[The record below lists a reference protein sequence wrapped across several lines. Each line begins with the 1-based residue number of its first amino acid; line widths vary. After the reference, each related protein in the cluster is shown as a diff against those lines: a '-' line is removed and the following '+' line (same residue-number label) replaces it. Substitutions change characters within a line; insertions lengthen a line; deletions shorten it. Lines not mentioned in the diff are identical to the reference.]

1 MFLSLTSNQHK
12 TLKSNKGFTLIE
24 LVMVLI
30 LIGTVTAI
38 AMPKFVDMKHEA
50 VKANL
55 LSSLGAMKEGIN
67 TYYLNS
73 RIQGNTQYPATLPV
87 AMQFAEVPEH
97 PEGISG
103 VPNVQ
108 TATNALVDPI
118 NRMLK
123 TGVAGAYWYNTQNG
137 IVRARV
143 SDQGTEALTADFY
156 NEVNGTDITSMGNYG
171 GGGGGS

>member
-38 AMPKFVDMKHEA
+38 AMPKFIDMKHEA

-67 TYYLNS
+67 TYDLNS
-73 RIQGNTQYPATLPV
+73 RIQGNTQYPATLPD
-87 AMQFAEVPEH
+87 AMQWGEVPEH

-103 VPNVQ
+103 VSNVQ
-108 TATNALVDPI
+108 TATNALVDP
-118 NRMLK
+118 NWRML
-123 TGVAGAYWYNTQNG
+123 TASVAGAYWYNTQNG

-143 SDQGTEALTADFY
+143 SDQGTEALTVDFY
-156 NEVNGTDITSMGNYG
+156 NEVNGTNISSMGNYG
-171 GGGGGS
+171 GGGGS